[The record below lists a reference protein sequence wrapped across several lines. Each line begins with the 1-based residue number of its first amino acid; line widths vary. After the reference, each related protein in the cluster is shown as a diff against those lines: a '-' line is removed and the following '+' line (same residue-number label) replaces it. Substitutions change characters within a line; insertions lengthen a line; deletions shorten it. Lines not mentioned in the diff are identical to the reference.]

1 MMVRQK
7 EEGEREGR
15 NVRLRK
21 RMSAGKQNNE
31 LAENVGNFPGSGILV
46 FLLITSSQNPG
57 VCLSGTS
64 STNRIMTRGQLTSYQ
79 EEDWRTKLWFHRS
92 CRSSS

>member
-1 MMVRQK
+1 MLARRRRDDISEGGLRVRMMMMVRQK

-31 LAENVGNFPGSGILV
+31 LAENVRNFPRSGILV
-46 FLLITSSQNPG
+46 FLVTTSSQNPG
-57 VCLSGTS
+57 LFLSGTS
-64 STNRIMTRGQLTSYQ
+64 STNRFMTWGM
-79 EEDWRTKLWFHRS
+79 K
-92 CRSSS
+92 